1 MAFLVSP
8 PSKPKKRYEKR
19 SKYNKKPPILS
30 KIYRKSEIDE
40 ANDPFIDKV
49 SRLCN
54 IMEETFE
61 ANSHEGHVKEWIVE
75 FIAMVNGEKHHH
87 LSVLYGMDQ
96 EDVQRAMLHELR
108 RIYTDTERI
117 DVTII
122 RLEEI
127 ESENDTFFEG
137 LFIP

>member
-1 MAFLVSP
+1 
-8 PSKPKKRYEKR
+8 
-19 SKYNKKPPILS
+19 
-30 KIYRKSEIDE
+30 
-40 ANDPFIDKV
+40 
-49 SRLCN
+49 
-54 IMEETFE
+54 
-61 ANSHEGHVKEWIVE
+61 
-75 FIAMVNGEKHHH
+75 
-87 LSVLYGMDQ
+87 MDQ

-127 ESENDTFFEG
+127 ESEKDTFFEG

>member
-1 MAFLVSP
+1 MDSIQAGNSIQFISP
-8 PSKPKKRYEKR
+8 KNELNCLFPA
-19 SKYNKKPPILS
+19 
-30 KIYRKSEIDE
+30 IDE

-49 SRLCN
+49 SHPCN

-61 ANSHEGHVKEWIVE
+61 ADTRDDHVKEWMVE
-75 FIAMVNGEKHHH
+75 FIAMVNNEKHHH
-87 LSVLYGMDQ
+87 LSVLYGTDQ

-117 DVTII
+117 DVTIV

-127 ESENDTFFEG
+127 ETEGEDTFFEG
-137 LFIP
+137 IFIP

>member
-1 MAFLVSP
+1 
-8 PSKPKKRYEKR
+8 
-19 SKYNKKPPILS
+19 
-30 KIYRKSEIDE
+30 
-40 ANDPFIDKV
+40 
-49 SRLCN
+49 
-54 IMEETFE
+54 MEETFE
-61 ANSHEGHVKEWIVE
+61 ANTQEDYVKEWMVE

-87 LSVLYGMDQ
+87 LSVLYGTDQ

-127 ESENDTFFEG
+127 ESEKDTFFEG

>member
-1 MAFLVSP
+1 
-8 PSKPKKRYEKR
+8 
-19 SKYNKKPPILS
+19 
-30 KIYRKSEIDE
+30 
-40 ANDPFIDKV
+40 
-49 SRLCN
+49 
-54 IMEETFE
+54 MEETFE
-61 ANSHEGHVKEWIVE
+61 ANKQEDHVKEWMVE

-87 LSVLYGMDQ
+87 LSVLYGIEQ

-127 ESENDTFFEG
+127 ESEGKGTFFEG